1 MRTTERIWKILLP
14 NRFVSKS
21 KKPME
26 HGDWGSDCKKN
37 CNAFNERS
45 FFLHPF
51 QKRWWLQWV
60 VTLWASSTRDIHAK
74 FTPLYFGYPEKISY
88 LRNSFFKYFWNRGAF
103 VLQQPVFQEHR
114 WQEQLFT
121 WRVWRNNELWVAFGC
136 LVWIIRRLRVEMKY
150 FLTKFV
156 ADNKTK
162 RCDVQCWF
170 NYWISIDKYLSEGRF
185 PFRRPHQFTQSWH
198 RVNRKKTWTL
208 HLRRTM
214 WIPHGKKCK
223 CF

>member
-1 MRTTERIWKILLP
+1 MISKYGRDGGPALL
-14 NRFVSKS
+14 
-21 KKPME
+21 
-26 HGDWGSDCKKN
+26 
-37 CNAFNERS
+37 S
-45 FFLHPF
+45 FC
-51 QKRWWLQWV
+51 
-60 VTLWASSTRDIHAK
+60 S
-74 FTPLYFGYPEKISY
+74 EKICRENIFPQRRGLS
-88 LRNSFFKYFWNRGAF
+88 SDKQDPSHQTFK
-103 VLQQPVFQEHR
+103 QPVFQEHR

-162 RCDVQCWF
+162 RRDVQCWF

-185 PFRRPHQFTQSWH
+185 PFQGPHQFTQSWH

-208 HLRRTM
+208 HLRSTM
-214 WIPHGKKCK
+214 WIPHDKKCK